1 MSTTV
6 LVGIIAVQTAALAT
20 VIVLWARQR
29 GRAKALEQQ
38 LSARTRWISGSRATV
53 KAVLDTAA
61 LVKDVGGAIRGSI
74 EELAGWA
81 QAENPDLRHLAARDG
96 TITIFFSDIEDS
108 TALND
113 RLGDKNWL
121 GVLGRHDQIVKRE
134 VNRHQGHIIKSRG
147 DGFMIAFAVPAEAMR
162 CAIGIQ
168 RALANGDRR
177 MRGKPLRVRIGI
189 HTGVAL
195 QREGDLFGRNVA
207 LAARVAEAA
216 QGGQI
221 LVTEEVSASVEGG
234 TEFRFTDCGTVELK
248 GLTGEYHIQTLCW
261 KA

>member
-1 MSTTV
+1 M
-6 LVGIIAVQTAALAT
+6 
-20 VIVLWARQR
+20 
-29 GRAKALEQQ
+29 
-38 LSARTRWISGSRATV
+38 SGSRATV
-53 KAVLDTAA
+53 KAVLGTAA

-121 GVLGRHDQIVKRE
+121 RVLGRHDKIVKRE
-134 VNRHQGHIIKSRG
+134 VSRHKGHIIKSRG
-147 DGFMIAFAVPAEAMR
+147 DGFMIAFAVPTEAMR

-168 RALANGDRR
+168 RALANGDRQIQ
-177 MRGKPLRVRIGI
+177 GPLRVRIGI
-189 HTGVAL
+189 HTGVAV

-207 LAARVAEAA
+207 LTARVAEAA
-216 QGGQI
+216 TGGQI
-221 LVTEEVSASVEGG
+221 LVTEEVSRSVDGS
-234 TEFRFTDCGTVELK
+234 TEFRFIDSDSVELK
-248 GLTGEYHIQTLCW
+248 GLAGEYQIQTLCW
-261 KA
+261 ET

>member
-1 MSTTV
+1 MSTTI
-6 LVGIIAVQTAALAT
+6 LVGIIAFETAALAT

-29 GRAKALEQQ
+29 STTEALEQQ
-38 LSARTRWISGSRATV
+38 LSARTRWISGRRATV

-81 QAENPDLRHLAARDG
+81 QEENPDLRHLAARDG

-121 GVLGRHDQIVKRE
+121 RVLGRHDQIVKRE
-134 VNRHQGHIIKSRG
+134 VNRHEGHIIKSRG

-168 RALANGDRR
+168 RALANGDWR
-177 MRGKPLRVRIGI
+177 MRGQRLRVRIGI
-189 HTGVAL
+189 HTGVAVR
-195 QREGDLFGRNVA
+195 REGDLFGRNVA

-221 LVTEEVSASVEGG
+221 LVTEEVSASVDPD
-234 TEFRFTDCGTVELK
+234 TEFMFIDCRTVELK
-248 GLTGEYHIQTLCW
+248 GLAGDYQIQTLCYS
-261 KA
+261 A